1 MTNPV
6 VGVTALQAGW
16 NPSPGVSV
24 ARSLHSA
31 KRNEMKIIG
40 IDYDTFC
47 TGLYLKIFDESYLL
61 PPISKPEL
69 LLKSLGKI
77 QDKTGLNVIIPN
89 LDIEQEVYSQLQPE
103 LKKMGIYILVPPK
116 EVINLRSKLLITTFA
131 SEHNFLVPSTFALNS
146 YEDFSRLPE
155 EMSYPLII
163 KGYFCDAYPVSSLEE
178 AVVYISKLKEIWGW
192 PVLIQN
198 YIDGE
203 EYCVA
208 GLSDYKSEVIGV
220 VGIKKF
226 GLTDKGKVWAG
237 VTVAEPELL
246 NLTERFIEEIGWIGP
261 LEIDFI
267 RDKDSLEFYIID
279 VNPRFPSW
287 IYLAAEAGQNLPL
300 AAVRLALGEKI
311 DKFSGYETG
320 LMFVRSAED
329 LVFDIET
336 FTKFMAEEED
346 SNELYRRV

>member
-1 MTNPV
+1 MTNRV
-6 VGVTALQAGW
+6 VGVTGLQAGW
-16 NPSPGVSV
+16 SPSPGVSV
-24 ARSLHSA
+24 AHSLHLA
-31 KRNEMKIIG
+31 RTNGMKIIG
-40 IDYDTFC
+40 IDYHIFC
-47 TGLYLKIFDESYLL
+47 TGLYLGIFDESHLL
-61 PPISKPEL
+61 PPLSKPEF
-69 LLKSLGKI
+69 LLKTLSRI
-77 QDKTGLNVIIPN
+77 QGKTGLNVIIPN
-89 LDIEQEVYSQLQPE
+89 LDTEQEVYSRLQLK
-103 LKKMGIYILVPPK
+103 LKEKGIHLLIPNEK
-116 EVINLRSKLLITTFA
+116 VIKLRSKLLISTFA
-131 SEHNFLVPSTFALNS
+131 RKHNFLVPSTFPLNS
-146 YEDFSRLPE
+146 HEDLSCLPQE
-155 EMSYPLII
+155 TSYPLII
-163 KGYFCDAYPVSSLEE
+163 KGHFCDAYPVASLEE
-178 AVVYISKLKEIWGW
+178 AVVYISKLEKMWGW

-203 EYCVA
+203 EYSVV
-208 GLSDYKSEVIGV
+208 GLSDYDSKTVGV
-220 VGIKKF
+220 VAMKKF

-246 NLTERFIEEIGWIGP
+246 NLTEEFMKEIGWVGP

-336 FTKFMAEEED
+336 FTRFMAEEED
-346 SNELYRRV
+346 SNELYRGV